1 MDEEG
6 KARVHINAGADYD
19 PEVLIFDPTKEFFTK
34 FCETFNIAAR
44 MTIDTT
50 QVAIYRGN
58 GFSLKLFCD
67 IPGKEENQ

>member
-34 FCETFNIAAR
+34 FCETFNIEAKT
-44 MTIDTT
+44 TIGTT
-50 QVAIYRGN
+50 QVAIYEGN
-58 GFSLKLFCD
+58 GFTLKLFRD
-67 IPGKEENQ
+67 IPDKEENQ